1 MAYARPA
8 MAFQEDAL
16 EGLRLQLDA
25 RDRDDAATTG
35 SDGVQVEDTEAVA
48 VRDAEAVLARALED
62 EREATRV
69 RAQYRTQGPSYLD
82 PDDTIDLELVDG
94 ERLFA
99 VRPAAHVERHD
110 PAGRAI
116 PHPGRLYLTTQRLV
130 VAGAVPLSVRV
141 ADIREVAL
149 AGERLL
155 VSLVDGSG
163 LTLDVSWP
171 RVLRV
176 QIAAALIGL
185 RA

>member
-1 MAYARPA
+1 

-16 EGLRLQLDA
+16 EGLRLPLDA
-25 RDRDDAATTG
+25 LDLGGSANESGDAVLV
-35 SDGVQVEDTEAVA
+35 DDTEAVA
-48 VRDAEAVLARALED
+48 VHDAEAVLARALED
-62 EREATRV
+62 EREATRI
-69 RAQYRTQGPSYLD
+69 RARYRTQGPSYLD
-82 PDDTIDLELVDG
+82 PDDTIGPDLVDG

-99 VRPAAHVERHD
+99 VRPAAQVERHD

-130 VAGAVPLSVRV
+130 VTGAMPLSVAV

-176 QIAAALIGL
+176 QIAAALFGL

>member
-1 MAYARPA
+1 

-16 EGLRLQLDA
+16 EGLRLPLDT
-25 RDRDDAATTG
+25 RDLDGSASAGGDA
-35 SDGVQVEDTEAVA
+35 VLVEDTEAAA

-62 EREATRV
+62 EREATRI
-69 RAQYRTQGPSYLD
+69 RARYRTQGPSYLD
-82 PDDTIDLELVDG
+82 PDDTIGPELVDG

-110 PAGRAI
+110 PNGRAI
-116 PHPGRLYLTTQRLV
+116 PYPGRLYLTTQRLL
-130 VAGAVPLSVRV
+130 VAGAMPLSVAV
-141 ADIREVAL
+141 ADIREVAM

-155 VSLVDGSG
+155 VSLVDGGG